1 MPKYAKGLLDRAPTV
16 AIASIGETLL
26 DEAMAARVRLQERT
40 DDEALHDFRVSL
52 RRLRSV
58 VRAFR
63 PYVEHCVTRKLRR
76 RMRRLARTTNDA
88 RDAEVQVHWIDARR
102 QRISPTQ
109 QVGVKWFRSGVE
121 KQRDEAYAIGLE
133 AIEHVFPRLDRRVRD
148 ALSAAAADPFGGS
161 GSAVTFGAALGA
173 LLRRHEATLFHE
185 MSGIRQPGDEGTV
198 HATRI
203 SAKRLRYLLELIAD
217 ERAPAKRGVAHLKAL
232 QDILGDLHDAQ
243 VVGVDFAAACER
255 AAAEHAR
262 RLSEL
267 DAVVQQDDGERRKLR
282 RRNATPGMLQLVR
295 LCREAHEELFER
307 LERWRKERAGRLS
320 DDVRSLVEEF
330 DAYGP
335 PPTET
340 ERKYLLKNLPRAV
353 EGAEAVV
360 VDQGWLPGTRLVE
373 RVRRVVGADGDRY
386 FRTMKMGEG
395 ITRIEV
401 EEEASAEVFEAL
413 WPLTEGR
420 RVRKRRYYV
429 PDGDLRWE
437 IDEFLDR
444 ELALAEVEL
453 PREDTPVSP
462 PAWLRDVVEREVTG
476 DPGYVNVNLAR

>member
-1 MPKYAKGLLDRAPTV
+1 MPKYAKGLLERAPTV

-26 DEAMAARVRLQERT
+26 DDAMAARVRLQERA

-58 VRAFR
+58 LRAFR

-76 RMRRLARTTNDA
+76 RMRALARTTNDA
-88 RDAEVQVHWIDARR
+88 RDAEVQVHWIEARR

-109 QVGVKWFRSGVE
+109 QVGVKWFRSRVE
-121 KQRDEAYAIGLE
+121 QQRDEAYLIGLE

-148 ALSAAAADPFGGS
+148 ALSAAAADPFGGT
-161 GSAVTFGAALGA
+161 GTAVTFAAALGA
-173 LLRRHEATLFHE
+173 LLQQHEATLFHE

-198 HATRI
+198 HTTRI
-203 SAKRLRYLLELIAD
+203 SAKRLRYLLELIAG
-217 ERAPAKRGVAHLKAL
+217 ERAPAKRGVARLKDL

-243 VVGVDFAAACER
+243 VVGVEFAAACEL

-262 RLSEL
+262 RLSGL
-267 DAVVQQDDGERRKLR
+267 DEGAQQDDGERRKLR

-295 LCREAHEELFER
+295 LCREAHEELFAR
-307 LERWRKERAGRLS
+307 LEGWRKEQATQLS
-320 DDVRSLVEEF
+320 NDVRSLVEEF
-330 DAYGP
+330 DAFGP
-335 PPTET
+335 LPTEI
-340 ERKYLLKNLPRAV
+340 ERKYLLKSLPPAV
-353 EGAEAVV
+353 QGAAAVD

-373 RVRRVVGADGDRY
+373 RIRRVAGADGDRY
-386 FRTMKMGEG
+386 FRTVKLGEG

-401 EEEASAEVFEAL
+401 EEEATPEVFEAL

-429 PDGDLRWE
+429 PDGELRWE

-444 ELALAEVEL
+444 ELALAEIEL
-453 PREDTPVSP
+453 PRADTPVSL
-462 PAWLRDVVEREVTG
+462 PAWLQDVVEREVTG
-476 DPGYVNVNLAR
+476 DPEYVNVNLAR